1 VIVRIATEGQYS
13 LDDGHAAKLNELD
26 NAAVDAVEA
35 GNEDTFRDVFGQMI
49 ELVRSNG
56 TAVDDDDI
64 ETSDVIIPPSDLS
77 FAEATE
83 EFSGDGLI
91 PG

>member
-1 VIVRIATEGQYS
+1 MIVRIATEGQYEV
-13 LDDGHAAKLNELD
+13 DDGLAEKLNELD
-26 NAAVDAVEA
+26 NAAVEAIDA

-49 ELVRSNG
+49 ELVRANG

-77 FAEATE
+77 FEEAAE

>member
-1 VIVRIATEGQYS
+1 VIVRIATEGQYEV
-13 LDDGHAAKLNELD
+13 DDGLAAKLNELD

-35 GNEDTFRDVFGQMI
+35 GNEETFRDIFGQMI
-49 ELVRSNG
+49 ELVRANG
-56 TAVDDDDI
+56 TDVNDDDI

-77 FAEATE
+77 FEEAAE
-83 EFSGDGLI
+83 EFSGEGLI

>member
-1 VIVRIATEGQYS
+1 VIVRIATEGQYQ
-13 LDDGHAAKLNELD
+13 LDDDKASRLNELD

-35 GNEDTFRDVFGQMI
+35 GNEATFRQVFDEMI
-49 ELVRSNG
+49 EFVRSNG
-56 TAVDDDDI
+56 TPIDDDDVVA
-64 ETSDVIIPPSDLS
+64 SDVIVPPSDLS
-77 FAEATE
+77 LEEASE